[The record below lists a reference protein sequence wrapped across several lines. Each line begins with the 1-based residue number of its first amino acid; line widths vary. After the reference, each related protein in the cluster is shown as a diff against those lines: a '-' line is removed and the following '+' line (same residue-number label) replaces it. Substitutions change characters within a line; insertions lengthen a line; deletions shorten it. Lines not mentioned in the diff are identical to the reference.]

1 MYNSRVTTRQ
11 RIAAGEMKPSL
22 VRYDWDLN
30 ALTAALPGPG
40 YVPGHKVELSPETAF
55 RLKCAEEN
63 LHRFNK
69 PMREVTMELA
79 EYWRLRDAGRL
90 QSIHSRASRSRSE
103 SPRTPSPRG
112 HVHFGVITRLYLQK
126 T

>member
-40 YVPGHKVELSPETAF
+40 YVPGRKIELSPETAA
-55 RLKCAEEN
+55 RLRAANELLVSQN
-63 LHRFNK
+63 QS
-69 PMREVTMELA
+69 MREVPIELA

-90 QSIHSRASRSRSE
+90 
-103 SPRTPSPRG
+103 
-112 HVHFGVITRLYLQK
+112 
-126 T
+126 